1 MSSRALCVPVTSC
14 GGSTA
19 RVCHS
24 PSSSTA
30 RMNSSVTRTLLLEF
44 WKNTDAYAG
53 PVKEP
58 S

>member
-1 MSSRALCVPVTSC
+1 VSITSPL
-14 GGSTA
+14 STA

-24 PSSSTA
+24 PSSITA
-30 RMNSSVTRTLLLEF
+30 RMNSSVTRTLLFEF

-53 PVKEP
+53 PVNDP